1 MIHKD
6 DKTMKRIDKLFA
18 VLNKETNKISIY
30 RYITNEIAYIL
41 GVSIRT
47 AQRKLTEKE
56 IINTDKH
63 TIYVTYDID
72 MGDRGGKRSKKN
84 SDEW

>member
-1 MIHKD
+1 
-6 DKTMKRIDKLFA
+6 MKNIDKLFA

-30 RYITNEIAYIL
+30 RYITYEISLIL

-72 MGDRGGKRSKKN
+72 MGNRGGKREPSNKY
-84 SDEW
+84 EY